1 MALLRLLLVG
11 LLAVIALFAA
21 GATLLFG
28 RSARTPRRDNGPRR
42 SPYSG
47 LERTKP
53 LDDVIDVEAT
63 VVSADQREK

>member
-1 MALLRLLLVG
+1 MALLRLFLIG

-28 RSARTPRRDNGPRR
+28 RSNRTMRKSEGPRR
-42 SPYSG
+42 SPDAG
-47 LERTKP
+47 LERTRP
-53 LDDVIDVEAT
+53 SDDVIDVEAT